1 MRNTSEQGID
11 SLGVSLVLGHLK
23 RSDPNGKHLVSL
35 VLGYIP
41 NLGSQALQEGP
52 HANLPVSIV
61 LAKKHRDLP
70 TTCHGRQV
78 VFEPV
83 RVMKTLTKL

>member
-1 MRNTSEQGID
+1 
-11 SLGVSLVLGHLK
+11 VLGHLK
-23 RSDPNGKHLVSL
+23 RSGPNGKHLVSL

-41 NLGSQALQEGP
+41 NLGSHALQEGSLV
-52 HANLPVSIV
+52 NLPISIV
-61 LAKKHRDLP
+61 LAGKHRDL
-70 TTCHGRQV
+70 TKTCHGRQV